1 MKGEVIPTIL
11 DKGESK
17 YEIRI
22 STSIPIKNR
31 MGRNLQ
37 IKGGENKMTLQ
48 RFREILKVAEEIAV
62 TSISP
67 QDEVLDYFR
76 NNGINA
82 TPEMAFEFVDEAV
95 GRFEEAQVNF

>member
-1 MKGEVIPTIL
+1 MTNLEIL
-11 DKGESK
+11 EM
-17 YEIRI
+17 E
-22 STSIPIKNR
+22 
-31 MGRNLQ
+31 
-37 IKGGENKMTLQ
+37 KMTLQ
-48 RFREILKVAEEIAV
+48 RFSEILKVAEEIAV
-62 TSISP
+62 TSINP

>member
-1 MKGEVIPTIL
+1 MA
-11 DKGESK
+11 SN
-17 YEIRI
+17 I
-22 STSIPIKNR
+22 SQTQNTEDLLHAKTNER
-31 MGRNLQ
+31 R
-37 IKGGENKMTLQ
+37 KDKMTLKKFQ
-48 RFREILKVAEEIAV
+48 EILKVAEEIAV
-62 TSISP
+62 TSINP